1 MRDHDIKAHME
12 SAIATLQTIQNN
24 YPIDDPDID
33 ITLNQTL
40 DFLRWERFKVINKIR
55 MRSQVQNFPF
65 RAAFRRRFQA
75 QRSG

>member
-12 SAIATLQTIQNN
+12 RAIATLQTIQNN

-40 DFLRWERFKVINKIR
+40 DFLRWERFKVINNIFKKTSSSPGWCRKVI
-55 MRSQVQNFPF
+55 
-65 RAAFRRRFQA
+65 
-75 QRSG
+75 

>member
-1 MRDHDIKAHME
+1 MTDNDIKAHME
-12 SAIATLQTIQNN
+12 NAIATLQTIQNN

-55 MRSQVQNFPF
+55 RG
-65 RAAFRRRFQA
+65 QA
-75 QRSG
+75 DGNKHINYLRNLFA